1 MMNINKDTFVA
12 IFLLL
17 FCGIMINSSFDIE
30 DPGYQGMKASFWP
43 TIVLI
48 LLSIMSLVM
57 LIKSII
63 FQRENNYLKSNN
75 TYKPNFFFKFKNALI
90 FFFMFVLFLA
100 FLDYLG
106 MLIGGVL
113 FVFGLL
119 TLLGGFQLE
128 KIINHLIIS
137 IITIGI
143 MWSIFTFGLKVIL
156 PEGEILRIW

>member
-43 TIVLI
+43 IIVLF

-63 FQRENNYLKSNN
+63 VQPENNNLKSNN
-75 TYKPNFFFKFKNALI
+75 TNKPNVFFKFKNALI
-90 FFFMFVLFLA
+90 CFFMFVLFLA

>member
-1 MMNINKDTFVA
+1 MNIKKDTIVA

-43 TIVLI
+43 TIVLC
-48 LLSIMSLVM
+48 LLSIMCLVM
-57 LIKSII
+57 LIKSVVTEA
-63 FQRENNYLKSNN
+63 ENNLNSNDTN
-75 TYKPNFFFKFKNALI
+75 LTNVLFKFKNASICFL
-90 FFFMFVLFLA
+90 MFVLFLA

-119 TLLGGFQLE
+119 TMLGGFELK
-128 KIINHLIIS
+128 KIINHFIIS

>member
-1 MMNINKDTFVA
+1 MNIKKDTIIS

-43 TIVLI
+43 TIVI
-48 LLSIMSLVM
+48 CLLSIMCLVM
-57 LIKSII
+57 LIKSVVTEA
-63 FQRENNYLKSNN
+63 ENNLNSNDTN
-75 TYKPNFFFKFKNALI
+75 LTNVFFKFKNASICFL
-90 FFFMFVLFLA
+90 MFVLFLA

-119 TLLGGFQLE
+119 TMLGGFELK
-128 KIINHLIIS
+128 KIINHFIIS
-137 IITIGI
+137 IVTIGI

>member
-1 MMNINKDTFVA
+1 MNINKDTIVA

-43 TIVLI
+43 TIVLC
-48 LLSIMSLVM
+48 LLSIMCLVM
-57 LIKSII
+57 LIKSVITEA
-63 FQRENNYLKSNN
+63 ENNLNSNDTN
-75 TYKPNFFFKFKNALI
+75 LTNIFFKFKNASICFL
-90 FFFMFVLFLA
+90 MFVLFLA

-119 TLLGGFQLE
+119 TMLGGFELK
-128 KIINHLIIS
+128 KIINHFIIS

>member
-1 MMNINKDTFVA
+1 MNINKDTIVA

-17 FCGIMINSSFDIE
+17 FCGIMINNSFEIE

-43 TIVLI
+43 TVILC
-48 LLSIMSLVM
+48 LLSVMCLVM
-57 LIKSII
+57 LIKSVVYKTDNNLDAIE
-63 FQRENNYLKSNN
+63 ENTSKI
-75 TYKPNFFFKFKNALI
+75 FFKFKNALI
-90 FFFMFVLFLA
+90 CFFMFVLFLT

-106 MLIGGVL
+106 MLIGGIL

-119 TLLGGFQLE
+119 TLLGGTSPKKLF
-128 KIINHLIIS
+128 NHFIIS

-156 PEGEILRIW
+156 PEGELLRIW

>member
-1 MMNINKDTFVA
+1 MNIKKDTIIS

-43 TIVLI
+43 TIVLC
-48 LLSIMSLVM
+48 LLSIMCLVM
-57 LIKSII
+57 LIKSVVTEA
-63 FQRENNYLKSNN
+63 ENNFNSNDTN
-75 TYKPNFFFKFKNALI
+75 LTNVFFKFKNASICFL
-90 FFFMFVLFLA
+90 MFVLFLA

-119 TLLGGFQLE
+119 TMLGGFELK
-128 KIINHLIIS
+128 KIINHFIIS

>member
-1 MMNINKDTFVA
+1 MNIKKDTIVA
-12 IFLLL
+12 ISLLL

-43 TIVLI
+43 TIVLC
-48 LLSIMSLVM
+48 LLSIMCLVM
-57 LIKSII
+57 LIKSVVTEA
-63 FQRENNYLKSNN
+63 ENNLNSNDTN
-75 TYKPNFFFKFKNALI
+75 LTNVFFKFKNASICFL
-90 FFFMFVLFLA
+90 MFVLFLA

-119 TLLGGFQLE
+119 TLLGGFELK
-128 KIINHLIIS
+128 KIINHFIIS

>member
-1 MMNINKDTFVA
+1 MNINKDTIVA

-17 FCGIMINSSFDIE
+17 FCGIMINNSFEIE

-43 TIVLI
+43 TVILC
-48 LLSIMSLVM
+48 LLSVMCLVM
-57 LIKSII
+57 LIKSVVYKTDNNLDTID
-63 FQRENNYLKSNN
+63 ENTSNI
-75 TYKPNFFFKFKNALI
+75 FFKFKNALI
-90 FFFMFVLFLA
+90 CFFMFVLFLT

-106 MLIGGVL
+106 MLIGGIL

-119 TLLGGFQLE
+119 TLLGGSSPKKLF
-128 KIINHLIIS
+128 NHFIIS

-156 PEGEILRIW
+156 PEGELIRIW

>member
-1 MMNINKDTFVA
+1 MNIKKDTIVA

-43 TIVLI
+43 TIVLC
-48 LLSIMSLVM
+48 LLSIMCLVM
-57 LIKSII
+57 LIKSVVTEA
-63 FQRENNYLKSNN
+63 ENNLNSNDTN
-75 TYKPNFFFKFKNALI
+75 LTNIFFKFKNASICFL
-90 FFFMFVLFLA
+90 MFVLFLA

-119 TLLGGFQLE
+119 TMLGGFELK
-128 KIINHLIIS
+128 KIINHFIIS

>member
-1 MMNINKDTFVA
+1 MNINKDTIVA

-17 FCGIMINSSFDIE
+17 FCGIMINNSFEIE

-43 TIVLI
+43 TVILC
-48 LLSIMSLVM
+48 LLSIMCLVM
-57 LIKSII
+57 LIKSVVYKTDNNLDAID
-63 FQRENNYLKSNN
+63 ENTSNI
-75 TYKPNFFFKFKNALI
+75 FFKFKNALI
-90 FFFMFVLFLA
+90 CFFMFVLFLT

-106 MLIGGVL
+106 MLIGGIL

-119 TLLGGFQLE
+119 TFLGGTSPKKLF
-128 KIINHLIIS
+128 NHFIIS

-156 PEGEILRIW
+156 PEGELLRIW

>member
-1 MMNINKDTFVA
+1 MNINKDTIVA

-17 FCGIMINSSFDIE
+17 FCGIMINNSFEIE

-43 TIVLI
+43 TVILC
-48 LLSIMSLVM
+48 LLSVMCLVM
-57 LIKSII
+57 LIKSVVYKTD
-63 FQRENNYLKSNN
+63 NNLDAIDQNTSNI
-75 TYKPNFFFKFKNALI
+75 FFKFKNALI
-90 FFFMFVLFLA
+90 CFFMFVLFLT

-106 MLIGGVL
+106 MLIGGIL

-119 TLLGGFQLE
+119 TLLGGSSPKKLF
-128 KIINHLIIS
+128 NHFIIS

-156 PEGEILRIW
+156 PEGELLRIW

>member
-1 MMNINKDTFVA
+1 MNIKKDTIVA

-43 TIVLI
+43 TIVLC
-48 LLSIMSLVM
+48 LLSIMCLVM
-57 LIKSII
+57 LIKSVVTEA
-63 FQRENNYLKSNN
+63 ENNINSNDTN
-75 TYKPNFFFKFKNALI
+75 LTNVFFKFKNASICFL
-90 FFFMFVLFLA
+90 MFVLFLA

-119 TLLGGFQLE
+119 TMLGGFELK
-128 KIINHLIIS
+128 KIINHFIIS

>member
-1 MMNINKDTFVA
+1 MSINKDTIVA

-43 TIVLI
+43 TIVLC

-57 LIKSII
+57 LVKSMMASTDSNLNS
-63 FQRENNYLKSNN
+63 ENTNSQNVFL
-75 TYKPNFFFKFKNALI
+75 KFKNASI
-90 FFFMFVLFLA
+90 CFFMFVLFLG

-119 TLLGGFQLE
+119 TLLGGFE
-128 KIINHLIIS
+128 IKKIINHLIIS

>member
-1 MMNINKDTFVA
+1 MSINKDTIVA

-43 TIVLI
+43 TIVLC
-48 LLSIMSLVM
+48 LLSVMSLVM
-57 LIKSII
+57 LIKSIAVI
-63 FQRENNYLKSNN
+63 TNDNINSDNSNPQN
-75 TYKPNFFFKFKNALI
+75 LFLKFKNASICFL
-90 FFFMFVLFLA
+90 MFVLFLA

-119 TLLGGFQLE
+119 TMLGGFELK
-128 KIINHLIIS
+128 KIINHFIIS

>member
-1 MMNINKDTFVA
+1 MNINKDTIVA

-17 FCGIMINSSFDIE
+17 FCGIMINNSFEIE

-43 TIVLI
+43 TVILC
-48 LLSIMSLVM
+48 LLSVMCLVM
-57 LIKSII
+57 LIKSVVYKTDNNLDAID
-63 FQRENNYLKSNN
+63 ENTSNI
-75 TYKPNFFFKFKNALI
+75 FFKFKNALI
-90 FFFMFVLFLA
+90 CFFMFVLFLT

-106 MLIGGVL
+106 MLIGGIL

-119 TLLGGFQLE
+119 TLLGGTSPKKLF
-128 KIINHLIIS
+128 NHFIIS

-156 PEGEILRIW
+156 PEGELLRVW

>member
-75 TYKPNFFFKFKNALI
+75 TYKPNVFFKFKKN
-90 FFFMFVLFLA
+90 
-100 FLDYLG
+100 
-106 MLIGGVL
+106 
-113 FVFGLL
+113 
-119 TLLGGFQLE
+119 
-128 KIINHLIIS
+128 
-137 IITIGI
+137 
-143 MWSIFTFGLKVIL
+143 IL
-156 PEGEILRIW
+156 

>member
-1 MMNINKDTFVA
+1 MNIKKDTIVA

-43 TIVLI
+43 TIVLC
-48 LLSIMSLVM
+48 LLSIMCLVM
-57 LIKSII
+57 LIKSVVTEA
-63 FQRENNYLKSNN
+63 ENNLNSNDTN
-75 TYKPNFFFKFKNALI
+75 LTNVFFKFKNALI
-90 FFFMFVLFLA
+90 CFLMFVLFLA

-119 TLLGGFQLE
+119 TMLGGFELK
-128 KIINHLIIS
+128 KIINHIIIS

>member
-1 MMNINKDTFVA
+1 MNIKKDTIVA

-43 TIVLI
+43 TIVLC
-48 LLSIMSLVM
+48 LLSIMCLVM
-57 LIKSII
+57 LIKSVITEP
-63 FQRENNYLKSNN
+63 ENNLNSNDTN
-75 TYKPNFFFKFKNALI
+75 LTNVFFKFKNASICFL
-90 FFFMFVLFLA
+90 MFVLFLA

-119 TLLGGFQLE
+119 TMLGGFELK
-128 KIINHLIIS
+128 KIINHFIIS

>member
-1 MMNINKDTFVA
+1 MSINKDTIVA

-43 TIVLI
+43 TIVLC
-48 LLSIMSLVM
+48 LLSIMCLVM
-57 LIKSII
+57 LIKSMVTEA
-63 FQRENNYLKSNN
+63 ENNLNSNDTN
-75 TYKPNFFFKFKNALI
+75 LTNVFFKFKNASICFL
-90 FFFMFVLFLA
+90 MFVLFLA

-119 TLLGGFQLE
+119 TMLGGFELK
-128 KIINHLIIS
+128 KIINHFIIS

>member
-1 MMNINKDTFVA
+1 MNIKKDTIVA
-12 IFLLL
+12 ISLLL

-43 TIVLI
+43 TIVLC
-48 LLSIMSLVM
+48 LLSIMCLVM
-57 LIKSII
+57 LIKSVVTEA
-63 FQRENNYLKSNN
+63 ENNLNSNDTN
-75 TYKPNFFFKFKNALI
+75 LTNVFFKFKNALI
-90 FFFMFVLFLA
+90 CFLMFVLFLA

-119 TLLGGFQLE
+119 TMLGGFELK
-128 KIINHLIIS
+128 KIINHFIIS

>member
-1 MMNINKDTFVA
+1 MNINKDTIVA

-17 FCGIMINSSFDIE
+17 FCGIMINNSFEIE

-43 TIVLI
+43 TVILC
-48 LLSIMSLVM
+48 LLSVMCLVM
-57 LIKSII
+57 LIKSVVYKTDNNLDAID
-63 FQRENNYLKSNN
+63 ENTTNI
-75 TYKPNFFFKFKNALI
+75 FFKFKNALI
-90 FFFMFVLFLA
+90 CFFMFVLFLT

-106 MLIGGVL
+106 MLIGGIL

-119 TLLGGFQLE
+119 TLLGGSSPKKLF
-128 KIINHLIIS
+128 NHFIIS

-156 PEGEILRIW
+156 PEGELLRIW

>member
-1 MMNINKDTFVA
+1 MNIKKDTIVA

-43 TIVLI
+43 TIVLC
-48 LLSIMSLVM
+48 LLSIMCLIM
-57 LIKSII
+57 LIKSVVTEA
-63 FQRENNYLKSNN
+63 ENNLNSNDTN
-75 TYKPNFFFKFKNALI
+75 LTNVFFKFKNASICFL
-90 FFFMFVLFLA
+90 MFVLFLA

-119 TLLGGFQLE
+119 TMLGGFELK
-128 KIINHLIIS
+128 KIINHFIIS

>member
-1 MMNINKDTFVA
+1 MNIKKDTIVA

-43 TIVLI
+43 TIVLC
-48 LLSIMSLVM
+48 LLSIMCLVM
-57 LIKSII
+57 LIKSVVTEA
-63 FQRENNYLKSNN
+63 ENNLSSNN
-75 TYKPNFFFKFKNALI
+75 TNLTNVFFKFKNASICFL
-90 FFFMFVLFLA
+90 MFVLFLA

-119 TLLGGFQLE
+119 TMLGGFE
-128 KIINHLIIS
+128 IKKIINHFIIS

>member
-1 MMNINKDTFVA
+1 MNINKDTIVA

-17 FCGIMINSSFDIE
+17 FCGIMINNSFEIE

-43 TIVLI
+43 TVILC
-48 LLSIMSLVM
+48 LLSVMCLVM
-57 LIKSII
+57 LIKSVVYKTDNNLDAID
-63 FQRENNYLKSNN
+63 ENTSNI
-75 TYKPNFFFKFKNALI
+75 FFKFKNALI
-90 FFFMFVLFLA
+90 CFFMFVLFLT

-106 MLIGGVL
+106 MLIGGIL

-119 TLLGGFQLE
+119 TLLGGSSPKKLF
-128 KIINHLIIS
+128 NHFIIS

-156 PEGEILRIW
+156 PEGELLRIW

>member
-1 MMNINKDTFVA
+1 MNIKKDTIVA

-43 TIVLI
+43 TIVLC
-48 LLSIMSLVM
+48 LLSIMCLVM
-57 LIKSII
+57 LIKSVVTEA
-63 FQRENNYLKSNN
+63 ENNLHSNDTN
-75 TYKPNFFFKFKNALI
+75 LTNVFFKFKNASICFL
-90 FFFMFVLFLA
+90 MFVLFLA

-119 TLLGGFQLE
+119 TMLGGFELK
-128 KIINHLIIS
+128 KIINHFIIS

>member
-1 MMNINKDTFVA
+1 MNIKKDTIVA

-43 TIVLI
+43 TIVLC
-48 LLSIMSLVM
+48 LLSIMCLVM
-57 LIKSII
+57 LIKSVVTEA
-63 FQRENNYLKSNN
+63 ENNLSSNDTN
-75 TYKPNFFFKFKNALI
+75 LTNVFFKFKNASICFL
-90 FFFMFVLFLA
+90 MFVLFLA

-119 TLLGGFQLE
+119 TMLGGFELK
-128 KIINHLIIS
+128 KIINHFIIS

>member
-1 MMNINKDTFVA
+1 MNINKDTIVA

-17 FCGIMINSSFDIE
+17 FCGIMINSSFEIE

-43 TIVLI
+43 TVILC
-48 LLSIMSLVM
+48 LLSVMCLVM
-57 LIKSII
+57 LIKSVVYKTDNNLDAIDENTSNI
-63 FQRENNYLKSNN
+63 FL
-75 TYKPNFFFKFKNALI
+75 KFKNALI
-90 FFFMFVLFLA
+90 CFFMFVLFLT

-106 MLIGGVL
+106 MLIGGIL

-119 TLLGGFQLE
+119 TLLGGSSPKKLF
-128 KIINHLIIS
+128 NHFIIS

-156 PEGEILRIW
+156 PEGELIRIW

>member
-1 MMNINKDTFVA
+1 MNINKDTIVA

-17 FCGIMINSSFDIE
+17 FCGIMINNSFQIE

-43 TIVLI
+43 TVILY
-48 LLSIMSLVM
+48 LLSFMSFLM
-57 LIKSII
+57 FIKSVVYKTDNNLDPIEENTSNI
-63 FQRENNYLKSNN
+63 FL
-75 TYKPNFFFKFKNALI
+75 KFKNPLI
-90 FFFMFVLFLA
+90 CFFMFILFLT

-106 MLIGGVL
+106 MLIAGIL

-119 TLLGGFQLE
+119 TLLGGSSPKKLF
-128 KIINHLIIS
+128 NHFIIS

-156 PEGEILRIW
+156 PEGELLRVW

>member
-1 MMNINKDTFVA
+1 MNIKKDTIVA

-43 TIVLI
+43 TIVLC
-48 LLSIMSLVM
+48 LLSIMCLVM
-57 LIKSII
+57 LIKSMVTGA
-63 FQRENNYLKSNN
+63 ENNLNSNDTN
-75 TYKPNFFFKFKNALI
+75 LTNVFFKFKNASICFL
-90 FFFMFVLFLA
+90 MFVFFLA

-119 TLLGGFQLE
+119 TMLGGFELK
-128 KIINHLIIS
+128 KIINHFIIS

>member
-1 MMNINKDTFVA
+1 MNINKDTIVA

-17 FCGIMINSSFDIE
+17 FCGIMINNSFEIE

-43 TIVLI
+43 TVILC
-48 LLSIMSLVM
+48 LLSVMCLVM
-57 LIKSII
+57 LIKSVVYKTDNNLDAID
-63 FQRENNYLKSNN
+63 ENTSNI
-75 TYKPNFFFKFKNALI
+75 FFKFKNALI
-90 FFFMFVLFLA
+90 CFFMFVLFLT

-106 MLIGGVL
+106 MLIGGIL

-119 TLLGGFQLE
+119 PLLGGTSPKKLF
-128 KIINHLIIS
+128 NHFIIS

-156 PEGEILRIW
+156 PEGELLRVW

>member
-1 MMNINKDTFVA
+1 MNINKDTIVA

-17 FCGIMINSSFDIE
+17 FCGIMINNSFEIE

-43 TIVLI
+43 TVILC
-48 LLSIMSLVM
+48 LLSVMCLVM
-57 LIKSII
+57 LIKSLVYKTDNNLDAID
-63 FQRENNYLKSNN
+63 ENTSNI
-75 TYKPNFFFKFKNALI
+75 FFKFKNALI
-90 FFFMFVLFLA
+90 CFFMFVLFLT

-106 MLIGGVL
+106 MLIGGIL

-119 TLLGGFQLE
+119 TLLGGSSPKKLF
-128 KIINHLIIS
+128 NHFIIS

-156 PEGEILRIW
+156 PEGELLRIW

>member
-1 MMNINKDTFVA
+1 MNIKKDTIVA
-12 IFLLL
+12 ISLLL

-43 TIVLI
+43 TIVLC
-48 LLSIMSLVM
+48 LLSIMCLVM
-57 LIKSII
+57 LIKSVVTEA
-63 FQRENNYLKSNN
+63 ENNLNSNDTN
-75 TYKPNFFFKFKNALI
+75 LTNIFFKFKNASICFL
-90 FFFMFVLFLA
+90 MFVLFLA

-119 TLLGGFQLE
+119 TMLGGFELK
-128 KIINHLIIS
+128 KIINHFIIS